1 MCENEKA
8 PIIAQ
13 VIHRSFTSHSQTIP
27 KFAFW
32 CIMVMCVPIESYTLY
47 IIIIGIYI
55 PVDTICFFWS
65 AQCVVLRA
73 ISC

>member
-13 VIHRSFTSHSQTIP
+13 VIHRALTNHSQTIQ
-27 KFAFW
+27 KFTFW

-47 IIIIGIYI
+47 IIIINY
-55 PVDTICFFWS
+55 
-65 AQCVVLRA
+65 
-73 ISC
+73 

>member
-32 CIMVMCVPIESYTLY
+32 CIMVMCVPIEKDPY
-47 IIIIGIYI
+47 IIIINY
-55 PVDTICFFWS
+55 
-65 AQCVVLRA
+65 
-73 ISC
+73 